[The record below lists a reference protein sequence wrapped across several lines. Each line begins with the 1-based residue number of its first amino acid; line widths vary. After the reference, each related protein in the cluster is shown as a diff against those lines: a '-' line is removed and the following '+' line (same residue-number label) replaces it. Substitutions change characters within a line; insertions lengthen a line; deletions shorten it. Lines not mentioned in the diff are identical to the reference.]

1 MKDEAGREM
10 RSRPV
15 GIAVEGGD
23 LGTHTS
29 IVPVCKRNAA
39 VPAGGLAFLKSS
51 IWAYCVSLTRRRIR
65 RRYKTGF
72 GGTRPQIDRRW
83 MDTRAA

>member
-15 GIAVEGGD
+15 GIAVQGGD

-29 IVPVCKRNAA
+29 IVPVCKRHVT

-51 IWAYCVSLTRRRIR
+51 TLPEDMSLRNDGDAVGQRTRR
-65 RRYKTGF
+65 
-72 GGTRPQIDRRW
+72 P
-83 MDTRAA
+83 